1 MKNFLFHNDKST
13 VKDELFLLLFILV
26 CIGAGVLMYIFAP
39 TNWIISENSVKVF
52 GILWILVGV
61 MFMPGFIYRVW
72 TNDISKK

>member
-26 CIGAGVLMYIFAP
+26 CIEAGVLMYIFAP